1 MAYKFYQGVFNS
13 SGALN
18 IESAIT
24 GNALSIDTG
33 GVTVTAGASSFQAL
47 TGTIVTASNKF
58 EVGNVSLTS
67 AGLLSGS
74 NLIITASAI
83 SASSIIVN
91 TLSAP
96 NLTLSGD
103 LIVSGNTTLGNASS
117 DIVQVGGQLTASAA
131 ARLNSGVT
139 VSGGVGI
146 VLRDGADA
154 ADVFTVGTNGNMSGS
169 GSRQIG
175 GALVVAG
182 SSSLQAVT
190 ASALSSSG
198 AVTIGGP
205 LLLSSSAGH
214 QISGGVFLANGFSVA
229 GNATVAGNTVIT
241 GTLTVN
247 GAVTFPNTVTI
258 KDLFVTGTV
267 TAVSSTNLNIAD
279 AKVVIASGSTTTAS
293 FDTLDPAGL
302 YIGGSGGDGTDAFGR
317 IALSHS
323 AGAWT
328 WEVFA
333 SGAID
338 PALKVGNG
346 NNGTVAIGSTTVLS
360 QTALFSGAITGSSTG
375 VGLRLKYSSITTT
388 PFTPAL
394 SEYVLG
400 VTTTST
406 AITINLPPPL
416 ITDVG
421 RVLLIKDV
429 TNNASVNNITI
440 TPNGTDTIDGVNA
453 SIVLNSNNAAVHCI
467 VVAAN
472 KWGLF

>member
-1 MAYKFYQGVFNS
+1 MAYKFYSGPFNS
-13 SGALN
+13 SGTLN
-18 IESAIT
+18 IENSIT
-24 GNALSIDTG
+24 GNALAIDTG
-33 GVTVTAGASSFQAL
+33 GITVTAGASSFQAL
-47 TGTIVTASNKF
+47 TGTTVSASSKIQI
-58 EVGNVSLTS
+58 GAVSIDST
-67 AGLLSGS
+67 GLLSGS
-74 NLIITASAI
+74 NLVITASAI
-83 SASSIIVN
+83 SASSILVN

-117 DIVQVGGQLTASAA
+117 DVIIVSGILTGSAGV
-131 ARLNSGVT
+131 RLNAGLV
-139 VSGGVGI
+139 VSGGAGI
-146 VLRDGADA
+146 VLRDAADA
-154 ADVFTVGTNGNMSGS
+154 AEVFNVGTNGNVSGS

-198 AVTIGGP
+198 GLQVGGG
-205 LLLSSSAGH
+205 L
-214 QISGGVFLANGFSVA
+214 NVA
-229 GNATVAGNTVIT
+229 GNAIVT

-258 KDLFVTGTV
+258 KDLFVTGT
-267 TAVSSTNLNIAD
+267 TTSVSSTNLNIAD

-323 AGAWT
+323 AGTWT
-328 WEVFA
+328 WEVAA
-333 SGAID
+333 SGVID
-338 PALKVGNG
+338 PALKIGG
-346 NNGTVAIGSTTVLS
+346 GPNGTVAIGSTTVLS
-360 QTALFSGAITGSSTG
+360 QTALFGGAVTGSSVG
-375 VGLRLKYSSITTT
+375 VGLKLKYSSITTT

-400 VTTTST
+400 VATTGS
-406 AITINLPPPL
+406 AMTISLPAPGAGD
-416 ITDVG
+416 IG

-429 TNNASVNNITI
+429 SNNASVNNITI
-440 TPNGTDTIDGVNA
+440 APNGTDTIDGVNA
-453 SIVLNSNNAAVHCI
+453 SVKLESNGAAIHCI
-467 VVAAN
+467 VTAAN

>member
-13 SGALN
+13 SGTLN
-18 IESAIT
+18 IENAIT

-33 GVTVTAGASSFQAL
+33 GVTVTTGASSFQAL

-74 NLIITASAI
+74 NLTITASAI
-83 SASSIIVN
+83 SASTVVVN

-117 DIVQVGGQLTASAA
+117 DIVQVGGTLSASAP
-131 ARLNSGVT
+131 ARLNSGLT
-139 VSGGVGI
+139 VSGGVGLA
-146 VLRDGADA
+146 VRDGADA

-169 GSRQIG
+169 GYRQIG

-214 QISGGVFLANGFSVA
+214 QISGGVFLANGF
-229 GNATVAGNTVIT
+229 TVAGNTVIT

-267 TAVSSTNLNIAD
+267 TAVSSTNLNVAD

-293 FDTLDPAGL
+293 FDALDPAGL

-406 AITINLPPPL
+406 AITIALPPPL
-416 ITDVG
+416 ISDVG

-429 TNNASVNNITI
+429 SNNAAVNNITI

-467 VVAAN
+467 VTAAN